1 MVISAFST
9 KKSRKGGG
17 SVPVLWSY
25 VKRLSVSLQW
35 TKDIKRLQEVLATML
50 ALPSIFVIAFPY
62 IIGICLKRTCGFI
75 YATPLTLACHSIP
88 FIIIF
93 LQAI

>member
-1 MVISAFST
+1 MVISAFIT

-25 VKRLSVSLQW
+25 VKRLSVSPLR

-50 ALPSIFVIAFPY
+50 ALPYIFVIALPY
-62 IIGICLKRTCGFI
+62 ILAICPKRTCGFV
-75 YATPLTLACHSIP
+75 YATLLSLVCHSTL